1 MIEQFVDGMATYLPV
16 INNALG
22 AGFLIF
28 MRVAGMMRFAPLL
41 NRSEVPNTIRMGFA
55 FLLTVFLMSLRFSL
69 FLLNIQDL
77 LYRYVVDTSI
87 SYYLIKVNYIHLR
100 KSLIYF

>member
-16 INNALG
+16 INNTLG

-55 FLLTVFLMSLRFSL
+55 FLLTVFL
-69 FLLNIQDL
+69 
-77 LYRYVVDTSI
+77 VSI
-87 SYYLIKVNYIHLR
+87 IKPEMPPANA
-100 KSLIYF
+100 